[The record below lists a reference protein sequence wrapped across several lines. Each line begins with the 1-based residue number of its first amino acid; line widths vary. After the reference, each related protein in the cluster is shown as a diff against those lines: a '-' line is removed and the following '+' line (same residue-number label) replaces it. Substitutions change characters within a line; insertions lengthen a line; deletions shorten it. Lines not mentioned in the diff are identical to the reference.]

1 LALPGALRENAH
13 ALKVRDALAVDRI
26 HVLGASG
33 SGTSTLAAALS
44 ERYCYVHVDTDQY
57 FWEPSD
63 PPFQRAREVSAR
75 QRLLGEAL
83 DAHPRWVL
91 AGSLCGWGDIFI
103 SRFELVVFLL
113 LPPDIRMARL
123 RERERRRYG
132 ADALAPGG
140 RMHEASEAFIRW
152 AEQYEIADE
161 SIRSL
166 RLHEQWLAGLACK
179 CLRLE
184 GALSINEQIARLRE
198 FVS

>member
-1 LALPGALRENAH
+1 MPARRRPRG
-13 ALKVRDALAVDRI
+13 DALAVDRI
-26 HVLGASG
+26 HVVGASG

-44 ERYCYVHVDTDQY
+44 ERYGYAHIDTDRY

-83 DAHPRWVL
+83 DAHPRWIL
-91 AGSLCGWGDIFI
+91 AGSLCGWGDVFVP
-103 SRFELVVFLL
+103 RFELVVFLL

-132 ADALAPGG
+132 ADALVPGG
-140 RMHEASEAFIRW
+140 RMHETYEAFMRW
-152 AEQYEIADE
+152 AEQYDSADE

-166 RLHEQWLAGLACK
+166 RLHEKWLAGLACK
-179 CLRLE
+179 SLRLE
-184 GALSINEQIARLRE
+184 GALSLDEQIARLRE

>member
-1 LALPGALRENAH
+1 
-13 ALKVRDALAVDRI
+13 LAVDRI
-26 HVLGASG
+26 HIVGASG

-44 ERYCYVHVDTDQY
+44 ERYGYAHIDTDRY

-83 DAHPRWVL
+83 DAHPRWIL

-103 SRFELVVFLL
+103 PRFELVIFLR

-140 RMHEASEAFIRW
+140 RMHEAYEAFMRW
-152 AEQYEIADE
+152 PSNTIAPTRA
-161 SIRSL
+161 SAAFASTRNGSPASPAGACVWKARSRVMN
-166 RLHEQWLAGLACK
+166 RLPG
-179 CLRLE
+179 
-184 GALSINEQIARLRE
+184 
-198 FVS
+198 FVNS